1 MDLQQLSMNFNEA
14 RQQRNAL
21 RTTPAKDARIK
32 TFLRNNRFMDCQYTH
47 PAPLSERRLRSVAQ
61 ARLTG
66 CHIATRASGSEVE
79 DPSPSVFRS
88 INFFHFEGNT
98 TGCNKQQSQIWCQW
112 PTPNTQSDKLDA
124 VGYSDTVQ
132 RGPLTT
138 GVPPTASTP
147 ARQAQTVLPSPTSHC
162 TAAYHTGTRPR
173 SLHPT
178 RPDPPTQRWQF
189 GRTLCPTHPPPLHVS
204 FRSKYPLAPCASQ
217 PNLRRQSPPPS
228 PSHACEL
235 PPIWQPDGLGQEY
248 RRLGHN
254 RALAG

>member
-1 MDLQQLSMNFNEA
+1 MDYQE
-14 RQQRNAL
+14 
-21 RTTPAKDARIK
+21 
-32 TFLRNNRFMDCQYTH
+32 TH
-47 PAPLSERRLRSVAQ
+47 LAPLSERRLRSVAQ
-61 ARLTG
+61 ARLTR
-66 CHIATRASGSEVE
+66 CDSATRASRSKVK
-79 DPSPSVFRS
+79 DPSPFRFQVDQCVS
-88 INFFHFEGNT
+88 FRRERQ
-98 TGCNKQQSQIWCQW
+98 GCNKQQSQIWCQW
-112 PTPNTQSDKLDA
+112 PTPNTQRDKLDA

-189 GRTLCPTHPPPLHVS
+189 CRTVCPTHPPPRDVS

-217 PNLRRQSPPPS
+217 PSLRRQSPPPS